1 MVARTATLSAGSL
14 SARAAG
20 AKMERMEPSP
30 PHAPGADAPGS
41 FSATKSAKEQG
52 ALFDP
57 PEPTAEEIAA
67 GAAMAWESAAAEDRV
82 VADVVLNKPL
92 MDAYTYLVPENLR
105 DEVVPGRRVRVPFG
119 RGPRGGRSESGF
131 VVAVRPVE
139 EYARERGA
147 KPERLKTIDRTLDEA
162 PLVDAKMLALSRWIA
177 EYYLCGW
184 GQVLS
189 SIVPAGV
196 KRNAGTRELVYYKPT
211 ATGRAALDAGSLTKK
226 QRAVMAALID
236 AGEPVRADYLAG
248 KADCGVGVVTGLKHK
263 GFAEQVVQRTDV
275 TDFGDVEIE
284 PWTELTATEEQQAAL
299 DAILTALREREY
311 ATFLLHGV
319 TGSGKTE
326 VYIRAIKE
334 VVEYGRQAIVLVPEI
349 ALTPQ
354 TIRRF
359 RQRFERVAVLHSHL
373 SDAERSKHWR
383 DIAAGRVEVVVG
395 ARSAIFAPT
404 THLGLVIIDEEHES
418 TFKQDSVP
426 RYHAREVA
434 EKRCREAGVPLVLG
448 SATPTLESWH
458 AAQEGRYRLLS
469 LLRRVGKLPLPP
481 VVTVDVRND
490 PQVRKGRA
498 IGRQLTNA
506 VKAAL
511 EDGGQ
516 VILFLNLR
524 GFSPAVWCRACGAS
538 LKCPDCDV
546 SLTWHRD
553 KGRAV
558 CHSCDHEQTVP
569 RACPGCGAHE
579 LKYVGVG
586 TQKLE
591 EEVRQVFPE
600 AEIARMDSD
609 SMRKPGSHDKVL
621 TRFRAGEIDILLGTQ
636 MIAKG
641 LDFPNVTLVGVVD
654 ADTQL
659 HQPDPRAGER
669 TFQLIAQV
677 AGRTGRSSRGGRV
690 YVQSSNPAEPAI
702 RRAAGHDY
710 LGFVADELRDRWD
723 MSYPPYRR
731 LCRVILRGPDEA
743 AVKRRANEMANALA
757 AAAKAQNLPVQIL
770 GPAPCAV
777 ARLQKNWRFHFQLSG
792 ENPNDVRTLWRTV
805 EPEFP
810 TAGDVDYVVD
820 MDPLNMR

>member
-1 MVARTATLSAGSL
+1 MVARTATLPVPRSA
-14 SARAAG
+14 
-20 AKMERMEPSP
+20 AKMDRMDAREITP
-30 PHAPGADAPGS
+30 AGDAPPNGDGEPG
-41 FSATKSAKEQG
+41 KEQG
-52 ALFDP
+52 ALFEP
-57 PEPTAEEIAA
+57 PEPTAEELAA
-67 GAAMAWESAAAEDRV
+67 GAAMAWERAAAEDRV

-92 MDAYTYLVPENLR
+92 MDAYTYLVPETLR
-105 DEVVPGRRVRVPFG
+105 DEIVPGRRVRVPFG
-119 RGPRGGRSESGF
+119 RGPRGGKSESGF
-131 VVAVRPVE
+131 VVSVRPIAD
-139 EYARERGA
+139 YADQKGSR
-147 KPERLKTIDRTLDEA
+147 PDRLKTIDRVLDKA
-162 PLVDAKMLALSRWIA
+162 PLVDAKMLELSRWIA

-189 SIVPAGV
+189 SVVPAGV
-196 KRNAGTRELVYYKPT
+196 KRQAGTRELTFFRAT
-211 ATGRAALDAGSLTKK
+211 AEGRAALAAVSLTKK
-226 QRAVMAALID
+226 QRAAMAVLIEAD
-236 AGEPVRADYLAG
+236 EPLRADAVAARAG
-248 KADCGVGVVTGLKHK
+248 CGVGVVTSLKHK
-263 GFAEQVVQRTDV
+263 GFAEALKQRTDV
-275 TDFGDVEIE
+275 TELDAVETE
-284 PWTELTATEEQQAAL
+284 PWEELVATDEQQAAL
-299 DAILTALREREY
+299 DAILGTLRESKYE
-311 ATFLLHGV
+311 TFLLHGV

-349 ALTPQ
+349 SLTPQ

-373 SDAERSKHWR
+373 SDVERSKHWR
-383 DIAAGRVEVVVG
+383 DAAAGRVDVVVG
-395 ARSAIFAPT
+395 ARSAIFAPCP
-404 THLGLVIIDEEHES
+404 HLGLVIIDEEHES

-434 EKRCREAGVPLVLG
+434 EQRCKTAGVPLVLG

-558 CHSCDHEQTVP
+558 CHSCTHEQNVP
-569 RACPGCGAHE
+569 RACPSCGAHE

-591 EEVRQVFPE
+591 EEVRRVFPD
-600 AEIARMDSD
+600 AEVARMDSD
-609 SMRKPGSHDKVL
+609 SMRKPGSHDEVL
-621 TRFRAGEIDILLGTQ
+621 SRFRAGEVDILLGTQ

-710 LGFVADELRDRWD
+710 LGFVNDELRDRWD

-731 LCRVILRGPDEA
+731 LCRVILRGEDEA
-743 AVKRRANEMANALA
+743 AVKRRANEMAEALS
-757 AAAKAQNLPVQIL
+757 AAAKEKKVDVQIL

-777 ARLQKNWRFHFQLSG
+777 AKLQKLWRFHFQLSAAD
-792 ENPNDVRTLWRTV
+792 PAAIRSLWRAV

-810 TAGDVDYVVD
+810 TGGDAEYVVD
-820 MDPLNMR
+820 MDPSNMR

>member
-1 MVARTATLSAGSL
+1 MVARTATLSTP
-14 SARAAG
+14 AAD
-20 AKMERMEPSP
+20 AKMERMEPHRVDDEREGAP
-30 PHAPGADAPGS
+30 PSGDGEAGPVEM
-41 FSATKSAKEQG
+41 EQG

-57 PEPTAEEIAA
+57 PEPTADEIGA
-67 GAAMAWESAAAEDRV
+67 GAAMAWERAAAEDRV

-92 MDAYTYLVPENLR
+92 MNAYTYLVPEALR
-105 DEVVPGRRVRVPFG
+105 EEVVPGRRVRVPFG
-119 RGPRGGRSESGF
+119 RGPRGGRSETGF
-131 VVAVRPVE
+131 VVAVRPIVD
-139 EYARERGA
+139 YADQPGS
-147 KPERLKTIDRTLDEA
+147 KPEKLKTIDRLLDEA

-189 SIVPAGV
+189 SVVPAGV
-196 KRNAGTRELVYYKPT
+196 KRNAGTRELVFYKPT

-236 AGEPVRADYLAG
+236 AAEPVRADYLAG
-248 KADCGVGVVTGLKHK
+248 KADCGVGVVTSLKHK
-263 GFAEQVVQRTDV
+263 GFAEAVKKRTDV
-275 TDFGDVEIE
+275 TDLDEIEIE
-284 PWTELTATEEQQAAL
+284 PWEELVATDEQTAAL
-299 DAILTALREREY
+299 DSILAALRARDY

-404 THLGLVIIDEEHES
+404 PHLGLVIIDEEHES

-506 VKAAL
+506 VKSAL

-558 CHSCDHEQTVP
+558 CHSCAHEQTVP

-609 SMRKPGSHDKVL
+609 SMRKPGSHDAVL

-743 AVKRRANEMANALA
+743 AVKRRANEMAEALSKA
-757 AAAKAQNLPVQIL
+757 AESRKLPVQIL

-777 ARLQKNWRFHFQLSG
+777 ARLQKNWRFHFQLSA
-792 ENPNDVRTLWRTV
+792 ENPADVRGLWRTV

-810 TAGDVDYVVD
+810 TGGDVDYVVD

>member
-1 MVARTATLSAGSL
+1 MVARTVTLPTGTLST
-14 SARAAG
+14 RAAA
-20 AKMERMEPSP
+20 AKMERMEPPP

-41 FSATKSAKEQG
+41 PAEQESGKEQG

-67 GAAMAWESAAAEDRV
+67 GAAMAWETAAAEDRV

-92 MDAYTYLVPENLR
+92 MDAYSYLVPESLR
-105 DEVVPGRRVRVPFG
+105 DEIVPGRRVRVPFG
-119 RGPRGGRSESGF
+119 RGLRGGRSESGF

-139 EYARERGA
+139 EYAKERGA

-162 PLVDAKMLALSRWIA
+162 PLVDGKMLELSRWIA

-196 KRNAGTRELVYYKPT
+196 KRNAGTRQLVFYKPT

-226 QRAVMAALID
+226 QRAVMAAMID

-263 GFAEQVVQRTDV
+263 GFAEQVRQRTDV
-275 TDFGDVEIE
+275 TEFDDVKIE
-284 PWTELTATEEQQAAL
+284 PWTELTATDEQQAAL
-299 DAILTALREREY
+299 DAILAALREREY

-404 THLGLVIIDEEHES
+404 PHLGLVIIDEEHES

-434 EKRCREAGVPLVLG
+434 EKRCQEAGVPLVLG

-506 VKAAL
+506 VKAAI

-621 TRFRAGEIDILLGTQ
+621 TRFREGEIDILLGTQ

-743 AVKRRANEMANALA
+743 AVKRRANEMANALT
-757 AAAKAQNLPVQIL
+757 AAAKTKNLPVQIL

-777 ARLQKNWRFHFQLSG
+777 ARLQKNWRFHFQLSA
-792 ENPNDVRTLWRTV
+792 ENPADVRLLWRTV
-805 EPEFP
+805 EPDFP
-810 TAGDVDYVVD
+810 TAGDVEYVVD